1 MAESQAR
8 TEKTTIVEV
17 GINQQQYVVIEK
29 LRAEKQFGT
38 TDGEII
44 RRIFQEFAKQEGY

>member
-1 MAESQAR
+1 VAESPSPI
-8 TEKTTIVEV
+8 ENPKIVEV
-17 GINQQQYVVIEK
+17 GINQQQYVIVEK

-44 RRIFQEFAKQEGY
+44 RKIFQEFVKQEGR

>member
-1 MAESQAR
+1 MAKSPSS
-8 TEKTTIVEV
+8 TVDPKTVEV

-44 RRIFQEFAKQEGY
+44 RKIFQEFVKQEGR